1 MDRVTGPLDGY
12 YVASSATE
20 MGMGSGRYLG
30 FAKVCCSRPRS
41 FWLATLCEEPD
52 CCAHLCGGG
61 LFDSPE
67 AAMASAEL
75 LAQSHIRGALLRRAA
90 GGGNVH
96 ETERAAEGS
105 LLS

>member
-12 YVASSATE
+12 FVASSATE
-20 MGMGSGRYLG
+20 MGGSGRYLG
-30 FAKVCCSRPRS
+30 FAKVCCSRPSS
-41 FWLATLCEEPD
+41 FWLAVLCEEPG

-75 LAQSHIRGALLRRAA
+75 LAQSHIRGSGLRRTTGTATLLEPARA
-90 GGGNVH
+90 G
-96 ETERAAEGS
+96 EPSR
-105 LLS
+105 LS